1 MAHFYRIYCIE
12 YTKNSIN
19 IDTICIVFTE
29 PRYIDYHYPFQ
40 TIQVIYR
47 YLQEPGQ
54 NGLVTQSLTL
64 FHFQVKLQT
73 KEKRK
78 AQTLK
83 MRPTDKFR
91 VLMESYA
98 TMNKT
103 GSNQFK
109 FFFDGEQLD
118 PEKSPEDMDFEDGE
132 CIDVF

>member
-1 MAHFYRIYCIE
+1 
-12 YTKNSIN
+12 
-19 IDTICIVFTE
+19 
-29 PRYIDYHYPFQ
+29 
-40 TIQVIYR
+40 
-47 YLQEPGQ
+47 
-54 NGLVTQSLTL
+54 
-64 FHFQVKLQT
+64 
-73 KEKRK
+73 
-78 AQTLK
+78 

-91 VLMESYA
+91 VLMEQYA